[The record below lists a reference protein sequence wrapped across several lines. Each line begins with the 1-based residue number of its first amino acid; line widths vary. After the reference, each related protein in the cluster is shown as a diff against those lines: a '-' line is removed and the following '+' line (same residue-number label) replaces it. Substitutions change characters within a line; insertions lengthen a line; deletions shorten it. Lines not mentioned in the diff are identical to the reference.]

1 RGQGDLADP
10 AAEQAQDPGRQGPA
24 DPHHRGVH
32 RVPLRR
38 SGGLWPVGV
47 SRPDRRRPPQRHG
60 SLSVLSE
67 AYRTYQCATCGCIY
81 EEAEGL
87 PSEGFPPG
95 TRWEDIPD
103 SWICP
108 DCGMSKAQF
117 DMEVVA

>member
-1 RGQGDLADP
+1 M
-10 AAEQAQDPGRQGPA
+10 
-24 DPHHRGVH
+24 
-32 RVPLRR
+32 
-38 SGGLWPVGV
+38 
-47 SRPDRRRPPQRHG
+47 
-60 SLSVLSE
+60 SVLSE
-67 AYRTYQCATCGCIY
+67 AYRTYQCATCGFIY

-95 TRWEDIPD
+95 THWEDIPD